1 MVYGQFTDENK
12 YEKLTIQHN
21 IQHMKPRI
29 TANEKENPIIV
40 GLDIGTTKI
49 CVTVGR
55 RSGTNKIELLGV
67 GKAES
72 AGVNRGVVANI
83 QKTVG
88 SIREAVAIA
97 EGQSNVDIKV
107 VNVGIAGQHI
117 KSIQHRGILT
127 KNDDDEIGRLDVER
141 LISDMYKLVLPP
153 GEEIIH
159 VLPQEFT
166 IDNEPGIKEPIG
178 MAGRRMEANFHIIS
192 GRVTDIKNIKK
203 CVDNSD
209 LEVSSLVL
217 EPLASSEAVLDE
229 EEKMAGVVLVDIG
242 GGTTDVA
249 IFHEGIIRHTAVIPL
264 GGNIVTEDIRQGCA
278 VLRNQA
284 EQLKVRYGSALADEN
299 KDNEVICVPG
309 IRGRDSKEI
318 SVKNLA
324 FIIQARMEE
333 IIEHVYYE
341 IKSSGYEDKLIAGIV
356 ITGGGAQLKHLVQ
369 LVEYITGIDCR
380 IGYPNEYLAKTDMLN
395 KQSFDEMKS
404 PMYATSIGLL
414 IKGIQTVE
422 EDEATQQEV
431 VYKSPD
437 RSKVKEITQTANKKE
452 SWFTKIISD
461 FIKDDSG
468 IDDDSFIGKK

>member
-1 MVYGQFTDENK
+1 
-12 YEKLTIQHN
+12 
-21 IQHMKPRI
+21 MKPRI
-29 TANEKENPIIV
+29 TDNEKENPIIV

-83 QKTVG
+83 QKTVN
-88 SIREAVAIA
+88 SIREAVSLA
-97 EGQSNVDIKV
+97 EAQSNVDIKV

-127 KNDDDEIGRLDVER
+127 KNDDDEISRMDVER

-166 IDNEPGIKEPIG
+166 IDNEPGINEPIG

-209 LEVSSLVL
+209 LDVSSLVL

-299 KDNEVICVPG
+299 KENEVICVPG
-309 IRGRDSKEI
+309 IRGREPKEI

-324 FIIQARMEE
+324 YIIQARMEE

-380 IGYPNEYLAKTDMLN
+380 IGYPNEYLAKTDMVS
-395 KQSFDEMKS
+395 KQTLEEMKS

-414 IKGIQTVE
+414 IKGIQAAE
-422 EDEATQQEV
+422 EEEELAMEERELKKPRKEQ
-431 VYKSPD
+431 
-437 RSKVKEITQTANKKE
+437 VKEIAEKQSKKE
-452 SWFTKIISD
+452 SWFTKIISE
-461 FIKDDSG
+461 FIKDNQE
-468 IDDDSFIGKK
+468 IDDETFIGRR

>member
-1 MVYGQFTDENK
+1 
-12 YEKLTIQHN
+12 
-21 IQHMKPRI
+21 MKPRI
-29 TANEKENPIIV
+29 VENEKENPIIV

-55 RSGTNKIELLGV
+55 RSGSNKVELLGV

-83 QKTVG
+83 QKTVT
-88 SIREAVAIA
+88 SIREAVAVA

-127 KNDDDEIGRLDVER
+127 KNDDDEIGRLDIER

-178 MAGRRMEANFHIIS
+178 MAGRRVEANFHIIS
-192 GRVTDIKNIKK
+192 GRVTDIKNIKR

-209 LEVSSLVL
+209 LEVSELIL

-229 EEKMAGVVLVDIG
+229 EEKTAGVVLVDIG

-299 KDNEVICVPG
+299 KENEVICVPG
-309 IRGRDSKEI
+309 IRGREAKEI

-333 IIEHVYYE
+333 IIEHVFYE
-341 IKSSGYEDKLIAGIV
+341 IKASGYEDKLIAGIV

-369 LVEYITGIDCR
+369 LVEYITGIGCR

-395 KQSFDEMKS
+395 KQAFDELKS
-404 PMYATSIGLL
+404 PLYATGIGLL
-414 IKGIQTVE
+414 IKGIQSIE
-422 EDEATQQEV
+422 EEEKRNEEKYIKKVAPTKENQKEG
-431 VYKSPD
+431 
-437 RSKVKEITQTANKKE
+437 VKEIAEGQSKKE
-452 SWFTKIISD
+452 GWLTRFLGD
-461 FIKDDSG
+461 WIKDGAD
-468 IDDDSFIGKK
+468 IDDDTFIGKK

>member
-1 MVYGQFTDENK
+1 
-12 YEKLTIQHN
+12 
-21 IQHMKPRI
+21 MKPRI
-29 TANEKENPIIV
+29 TETEKDSPIVV

-55 RSGTNKIELLGV
+55 RSGLNKIELLGI
-67 GKAES
+67 GRAES

-83 QKTVG
+83 QKTVQ
-88 SIREAVAIA
+88 SIREAVSIA

-107 VNVGIAGQHI
+107 VNIGVAGQHI

-127 KNDDDEIGRLDVER
+127 KNDDDEIGRIDVER

-209 LEVSSLVL
+209 LEVSELVL

-309 IRGRDSKEI
+309 IRGRDAKEI

-324 FIIQARMEE
+324 YIIQARMEE

-380 IGYPNEYLAKTDMLN
+380 IGYPNEYLAKTEMLN
-395 KQSFDEMKS
+395 KQTLEEMKS
-404 PMYATSIGLL
+404 PMYATSVGLL
-414 IKGIQTVE
+414 IKGILSVE
-422 EDEATQQEV
+422 EEEAISME
-431 VYKSPD
+431 
-437 RSKVKEITQTANKKE
+437 RSFKKTPVKAEAVRDIAEKQSKKE
-452 SWFTKIISD
+452 SWFTKIISE
-461 FIKDDSG
+461 FIKDNQE